1 MSFLTHFKNKLN
13 GKGDEME
20 SEGSEMIDGLRNMCE
35 RIQKPHTHL
44 SSFNQFETPNT
55 VLEISSNE
63 GREWG
68 SDCKH
73 AETS

>member
-1 MSFLTHFKNKLN
+1 MSFLTHLKNTLTE
-13 GKGDEME
+13 KGDEMK
-20 SEGSEMIDGLRNMCE
+20 SEGNEMIDGLRDVREDSNT
-35 RIQKPHTHL
+35 HTHS